1 VLQAHDL
8 VRGNGKVQIPR
19 NLKRNEYDNFS
30 EYRQGIDSLEK
41 VNFMTTELCK
51 MDLFDVIAE
60 KGAIAGD
67 SMVRYLFN

>member
-1 VLQAHDL
+1 M
-8 VRGNGKVQIPR
+8 QIPR
-19 NLKRNEYDNFS
+19 NIKRNVYDNFC

-41 VNFMTTELCK
+41 VNFITTELCK